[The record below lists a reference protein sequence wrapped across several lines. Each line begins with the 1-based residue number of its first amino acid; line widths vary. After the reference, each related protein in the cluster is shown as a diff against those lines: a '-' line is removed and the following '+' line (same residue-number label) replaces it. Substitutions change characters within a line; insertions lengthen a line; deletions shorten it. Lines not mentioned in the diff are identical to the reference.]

1 MGKKPTGKAK
11 AKATAQAQVQPQPE
25 VEDSAEKLEARRIWQ
40 QRRDAQKW
48 ATAQLGEARRQL
60 AAAQSR
66 GACDWLQAAHEF
78 HEIQLIKLGK
88 RLEDKSLD
96 DVPQELRDQLAKYF
110 EQGAK
115 NPAIEQ
121 EAFCEDRML
130 WELLPGDRENAY
142 VRAAASQ
149 DDSAAVA
156 RIQAWSDASTGG
168 VEAFCE
174 LMRAHAASPDVQE
187 AGLTRIGGL
196 LGDLVRGETGG
207 DSRAGLTSATLMPA
221 IGAAMREH
229 PADPGVQRSGCAAL
243 RGLAM
248 APGQLASLCDAGG
261 VQLAVD
267 AVKTHYKSKD
277 VAMAGNGAFWA
288 MAQEAGKNSPE
299 LGTMRECCVVEV
311 LKKVMEHHAWDA
323 SLCGKLRVTL
333 PFITED

>member
-11 AKATAQAQVQPQPE
+11 AKATVPAQVQPQPE
-25 VEDSAEKLEARRIWQ
+25 AEDSAEKLEARRVWQ

-88 RLEDKSLD
+88 RLEDKSLN
-96 DVPQELRDQLAKYF
+96 DVPQEFRDQLAKYF
-110 EQGAK
+110 EQCAK

-121 EAFCEDRML
+121 DVFCEDRMM
-130 WELLPGDRENAY
+130 WELLPADSEKTY
-142 VRAAASQ
+142 IRAAASQ
-149 DDSAAVA
+149 DELAAVA
-156 RIQAWSDASTGG
+156 RIQVWSDASFGG
-168 VEAFCE
+168 MGALCE
-174 LMRAHAASPDVQE
+174 LIRAHAISPDVQE
-187 AGLTRIGGL
+187 AGLTRVGGL
-196 LGDLVRGETGG
+196 LGDRARGETGG
-207 DSRAGLTSATLMPA
+207 DSQAGLTSATLMPA

-299 LGTMRECCVVEV
+299 LSKMRECCVVEV